1 MTVISSY
8 HHSTILSDCTAVQVQ
23 ELIYCSLIH
32 SMNIDLMSTWEV
44 FCLLLSL
51 KEVTG
56 QRQLTQSVS
65 GRKEK
70 IHYWPVRT
78 KIESS
83 RAWFKT

>member
-1 MTVISSY
+1 
-8 HHSTILSDCTAVQVQ
+8 
-23 ELIYCSLIH
+23 
-32 SMNIDLMSTWEV
+32 MNIDLMSTWEV

>member
-1 MTVISSY
+1 M
-8 HHSTILSDCTAVQVQ
+8 
-23 ELIYCSLIH
+23 
-32 SMNIDLMSTWEV
+32 
-44 FCLLLSL
+44 LLSL

-83 RAWFKT
+83 RAWFKTWDVTVGFAKAHNLTLGDTLVLISSCNKVVVLSSTVV